1 MWVRC
6 LTPPKNGPKQKKMKA
21 FFPKK
26 MKVFFPVKK
35 GGGQEQEIT
44 PFLGVDFWTLKTSE
58 NPRVFCFFSH
68 KFLKM
73 HHFFGGCLLQI
84 PTTSNS
90 TSISHISRGFA
101 DIVFSLFFLAR
112 GVSTSYGS
120 GGLCMFYMAKRC
132 KKEVPNIR
140 LGRHVKSVCW
150 KDTGFF
156 SCKIPLKWW
165 KKKAW
170 PTWRCKN
177 KRWDFIAMPT
187 LFFQEICERFASTFD
202 LFTLGGFFDVWFL
215 CWFQSLWTGRFHSA
229 FVGVSTFFFQTWFH
243 CHL

>member
-35 GGGQEQEIT
+35 GGGGKNKKS
-44 PFLGVDFWTLKTSE
+44 LHFWGLIFELWKLAKIHAF
-58 NPRVFCFFSH
+58 FCFFSH

-140 LGRHVKSVCW
+140 LGRHVKSVC
-150 KDTGFF
+150 
-156 SCKIPLKWW
+156 
-165 KKKAW
+165 
-170 PTWRCKN
+170 
-177 KRWDFIAMPT
+177 
-187 LFFQEICERFASTFD
+187 
-202 LFTLGGFFDVWFL
+202 
-215 CWFQSLWTGRFHSA
+215 
-229 FVGVSTFFFQTWFH
+229 
-243 CHL
+243 